1 MQSKSKDCVRP
12 APSIHVVVESYAKKM
27 TKIFF
32 HCDILDFLLII
43 LYFYV
48 QIMFTD
54 IILDA

>member
-1 MQSKSKDCVRP
+1 
-12 APSIHVVVESYAKKM
+12 M

-54 IILDA
+54 IIPDHTDAWLVNFRRWSSIPDVQF